1 MNNIMKR
8 LLIIC
13 AIMLGAIGTV
23 SAQKI
28 GYVNTETVLNKIPAY
43 KTAQTQLENLSQQ
56 YQKEV
61 EAGYQKVE
69 ELFKAYQ
76 ADKILLTD
84 DMKRRRE
91 EEIVN
96 KEQEVK
102 ELQRKYF
109 GQEGTLSKKSEEL
122 LKPIQD
128 KVMNAIKD
136 IANDDGYAMI
146 IDIANNP
153 SIVFTAPRFDISDK
167 VVGKLGFK

>member
-1 MNNIMKR
+1 MDNIMKR

-13 AIMLGAIGTV
+13 AIMLAAAGIA

-76 ADKILLTD
+76 ADRVLLTD

-91 EEIVN
+91 EEIVK

-102 ELQRKYF
+102 DLQRKYF
-109 GQEGTLSKKSEEL
+109 GQEGMLSKKSEEL

-136 IANDDGYAMI
+136 VASDDGYAMI
-146 IDIANNP
+146 FDIANNP

>member
-1 MNNIMKR
+1 
-8 LLIIC
+8 
-13 AIMLGAIGTV
+13 MLGALGTV

-28 GYVNTETVLNKIPAY
+28 GYVNTETILNKIPAY

-56 YQKEV
+56 YQKEI

-69 ELFKAYQ
+69 DLYKNYQ
-76 ADKILLTD
+76 SDKVLLTD
-84 DMKRRRE
+84 DMKKRRE
-91 EEIVN
+91 DEIIN
-96 KEQEVK
+96 KEKEVK

-109 GQEGTLSKKSEEL
+109 GQEGTLTQKSEEL

-128 KVMNAIKD
+128 RVMNAIKD

-153 SIVFTAPRFDISDK
+153 SVVFTAARYDISDK
-167 VVGKLGFK
+167 VIGKLGFK